1 LMMWHGWVRHG
12 QIGSGSLTWKQH
24 GDPVAAIRYQYD
36 LTDPR
41 RAELRLN
48 FEWALM
54 GDEPRRVEQRIA
66 LTPTRP
72 NYGGLRWWLHCP
84 VTGQRATKLYKPPGQ
99 ERFAGRRV
107 WRLGYRSQR
116 APERDQPF
124 DRLYRLQR
132 RIGAEECWDAMPSRP
147 KGMWR
152 RTFNRYFEE
161 YQSLDELC
169 GLEIEKLEALM
180 APRQGASRRAS

>member
-1 LMMWHGWVRHG
+1 MMRLGWVRHG
-12 QIGSGSLTWKQH
+12 QVGSGSLAWSRH
-24 GDPVAAIRYQYD
+24 RDPVASIQYHYD

-48 FEWALM
+48 FDWALM
-54 GDEPRRVEQRIA
+54 SDEPRGVEQRIS
-66 LTPTRP
+66 LILTRP
-72 NYGGLRWWLHCP
+72 NFGGLRWWLRCP
-84 VTGQRATKLYKPPGQ
+84 VTGHRATKLYKPPGQ

-107 WRLGYRSQR
+107 LRLGYRSQR

-124 DRLYRLQR
+124 DRLHRVQR
-132 RIGAEECWDAMPSRP
+132 KLGAEDCWEAMPVRP

-161 YQSLDELC
+161 YQLLDELC
-169 GLEIEKLEALM
+169 GREIEKSETRM
-180 APRQGASRRAS
+180 ANR